1 MTFLIILDTGQ
12 AMFITSDL
20 HSNCKDISLLHD
32 PNEVRIT

>member
-1 MTFLIILDTGQ
+1 MTFLIILDTSQ

-20 HSNCKDISLLHD
+20 HSNYKDISILHD